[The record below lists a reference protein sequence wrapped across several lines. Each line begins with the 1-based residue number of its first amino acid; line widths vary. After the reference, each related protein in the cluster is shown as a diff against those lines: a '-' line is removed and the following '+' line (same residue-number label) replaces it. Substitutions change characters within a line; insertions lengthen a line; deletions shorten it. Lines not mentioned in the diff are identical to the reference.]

1 MPCRGWFW
9 VDPNRDVLE
18 SPKKYFV
25 RMIPC
30 DLGCLLIAHKDSS
43 SWKNNEVDT
52 ILEELH
58 MSQYHVTLDL
68 LKSYSGYP
76 IHFAA
81 SDDPSSSELLE

>member
-1 MPCRGWFW
+1 MPCRGWFL
-9 VDPNRDVLE
+9 VDPNRGVLE
-18 SPKKYFV
+18 SQKKYYERTF
-25 RMIPC
+25 PC
-30 DLGCLLIAHKDSS
+30 DLGCLPIGRKGSS

-58 MSQYHVTLDL
+58 MNQYHVTLDL
-68 LKSYSGYP
+68 LKSYFGFP

>member
-1 MPCRGWFW
+1 MRCRDSFL

-18 SPKKYFV
+18 LQKKYFV

-43 SWKNNEVDT
+43 NWKNNEAGT

-58 MSQYHVTLDL
+58 MNQYHVTLDL
-68 LKSYSGYP
+68 LKSYFGYP

-81 SDDPSSSELLE
+81 WDDPSSLELLE